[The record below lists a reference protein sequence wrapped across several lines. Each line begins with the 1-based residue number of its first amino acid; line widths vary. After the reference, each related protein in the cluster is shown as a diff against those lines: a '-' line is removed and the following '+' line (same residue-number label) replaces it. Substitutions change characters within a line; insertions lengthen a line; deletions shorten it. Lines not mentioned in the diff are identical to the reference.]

1 VAPLRPLV
9 VRLDSGTTTK
19 HALIGIDTAAYRA
32 LRMGTALDQRQLAV
46 RAQRI
51 AQLRALM
58 RHDSVAT
65 MRQADELRSTRQD
78 NASLHAALLKQE
90 TLSSHALALPLRP
103 HLLLDSHFYT
113 GAGIGGVVVTVL
125 KLLIFH

>member
-1 VAPLRPLV
+1 MRPLRPLV

-19 HALIGIDTAAYRA
+19 RALVGLDTAAYRS
-32 LRMGTALDQRQLAV
+32 LQVNTALDQRQLAE
-46 RAQRI
+46 RAQRL

-90 TLSSHALALPLRP
+90 ALTSKTLALPLRP
-103 HLLLDSHFYT
+103 PLLLDSHT
-113 GAGIGGVVVTVL
+113 LIGGGLGAAALVL
-125 KLLIFH
+125 LKVLVFR